1 MFTTTI
7 NLTLVVIEHLLNGV
21 NCCFHHWHIV
31 VVYMTNQFH
40 FLVAWKLQ
48 LNDKLF
54 IQ

>member
-7 NLTLVVIEHLLNGV
+7 NLTLVVIEPNLLNGV
-21 NCCFHHWHIV
+21 NCCFHHWHI

-48 LNDKLF
+48 LNDNLF